1 MTPYVRKFENLEEA
15 STLGNFILSA
25 FLLAPQVVS
34 SHRDIPHTPES
45 LEASRKVHKT
55 LYNLVYSK
63 LKKMEKKGKRIKRV
77 EGDPTSN
84 TIEVDYETKT
94 GEMKHK
100 KIEFKDNGTFI
111 NGEIMRLDN
120 DNLINKM
127 RQLNSQFEN

>member
-1 MTPYVRKFENLEEA
+1 MIPYKSKFQNFNE
-15 STLGNFILSA
+15 SSPLGNFILSA
-25 FLLAPQVVS
+25 FLLSPQIIS

-55 LYNLVYSK
+55 LYNFVYNK
-63 LKKMEKKGKRIKRV
+63 LKKMERKGKRVKKV
-77 EGDPTSN
+77 KGDPSTN
-84 TIEVDYETKT
+84 TINVDYESKS
-94 GEMKHK
+94 GELKHK